1 MIEQNKNSNEEID
14 KKENYLLLNNKTFT
28 RENHHEIQTYRNI
41 KTNITKEIR

>member
-28 RENHHEIQTYRNI
+28 RENNNEIQTYRNI